1 MNKMN
6 SSSIYFR
13 EMEER
18 DWSDVHEYAS
28 VEKVS
33 LHQPWGPNSL
43 AESQEFVRQ
52 SIVDAN
58 VLPRTRFVFAIVA
71 AESDKMIGA
80 GEMNIRDLTNK
91 EGELGYIVN
100 PDYWGRGIA
109 PEVARL
115 VIQFGFEKLNLHR
128 IYATCAPQNIGS
140 QKVLEKIGMVREG
153 RLRENLLLKEGWR
166 DSLIY
171 SVLQHEWEKNCLNG

>member
-1 MNKMN
+1 MTKMN
-6 SSSIYFR
+6 GSPIYLR

-28 VEKVS
+28 IEKVS
-33 LHQPWGPNSL
+33 VHQPWGPNSL
-43 AESQEFVRQ
+43 EESQEFVRQ
-52 SIVDAN
+52 TIADAN
-58 VLPRTRFVFAIVA
+58 AIPRTRFVFAIVA
-71 AESDKMIGA
+71 TANDKMIGA
-80 GEMNIRDLTNK
+80 GEMNIRDFANK
-91 EGELGYIVN
+91 TGELGYIVN
-100 PDYWGRGIA
+100 PNYWGRGIA
-109 PEVARL
+109 TEVARL

-140 QKVLEKIGMVREG
+140 QKVLEKIGMGREG